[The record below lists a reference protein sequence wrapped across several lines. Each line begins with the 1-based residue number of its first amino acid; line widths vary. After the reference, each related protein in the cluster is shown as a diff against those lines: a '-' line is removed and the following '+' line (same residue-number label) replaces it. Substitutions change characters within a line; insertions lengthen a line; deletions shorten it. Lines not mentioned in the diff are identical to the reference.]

1 MARTKKGEA
10 AKKWSG
16 HLEAWDT
23 SGVSL
28 SAFAKREG
36 LNVRSLYRWKTVLRG
51 TAAVATSFAPI
62 VVTGAAEARRDG
74 FELVV
79 CDGMSLRIPGDFDE
93 ATLARIVRALGAS
106 R

>member
-10 AKKWSG
+10 ARKWG
-16 HLEAWDT
+16 AHLEAWDT

-28 SAFAKREG
+28 SAFATREG

-51 TAAVATSFAPI
+51 APPREMSFAPV
-62 VVTGAAEARRDG
+62 VVTGGPSPRREG
-74 FELVV
+74 FELALPDGVV
-79 CDGMSLRIPGDFDE
+79 LRIPSDFDE
-93 ATLARIVRALGAS
+93 ATLGRIVRALGAS